1 MTEGWDWEFTDRAE
15 AEFSDLDAAVQ
26 RQLLKKLDEVVS
38 SEFREPPDFLKPLT
52 DLPYSS
58 LRSGDY
64 RGIID
69 VDRESQLLWVMSVG
83 HRDDVYDDFP

>member
-15 AEFSDLDAAVQ
+15 DEFSDLDTAVQ

-38 SEFREPPDFLKPLT
+38 DEFREPMDYLKPLT
-52 DLPYSS
+52 GLPYSS
-58 LRSGDY
+58 LRSGQY

-69 VDRESQLLWVMSVG
+69 VDRDVQSLWVMSVG
-83 HRDDVYDDFP
+83 HRDDVYNNFP